1 MLPLFGRM
9 DKRGKAVNAAFSV
22 SGAFVL
28 GGQLAFVSSLES
40 SRVVAIYMISK
51 LVGGLC
57 AIVAALLTTPAKV
70 EE

>member
-1 MLPLFGRM
+1 M
-9 DKRGKAVNAAFSV
+9 

-28 GGQLAFVSSLES
+28 GGQLALVSSLEP
-40 SRVVAIYMISK
+40 SRVVAFYMISK

-57 AIVAALLTTPAKV
+57 AIVAALLTTPAEV